1 MTPAFCISGPAPDQL
16 VSASMN
22 PMIVLTTDFG
32 VSGPYLGQMHAVL
45 AQEAPGVPIIDLFND
60 LPRHDVRA
68 AAYLLPAYTRGF
80 PPDTVFVCVVDPGV
94 GGSRRAVML
103 RADHCWYIGPDNGL
117 FHILERRARKTECY
131 EIVWRPQRLSASF
144 HGRDLFAP
152 VAAMLA
158 RGQRPE
164 AVPAALTI
172 PVSPWPDDLA
182 EVLYIDG
189 FGNCVTGLRASELA
203 RDARLH
209 VGREELPYARTYS
222 DVAPGQV
229 FWYENANGLVEIA
242 ASQTRADTILAIA
255 VGDVLGISL

>member
-1 MTPAFCISGPAPDQL
+1 
-16 VSASMN
+16 MN
-22 PMIVLTTDFG
+22 RMIVLFTDFG
-32 VSGPYLGQMHAVL
+32 VFGPYLGQMHAVL
-45 AQEAPGVPIIDLFND
+45 ARQAPDVPIIDLFND

-68 AAYLLPAYTRGF
+68 AAYLLPAYAQGF

-117 FHILERRARKTECY
+117 FHILQRRASKTGCH
-131 EIVWRPQRLSASF
+131 EILWRPQRLSASF

-164 AVPAALTI
+164 AAPAVPTAPSSA
-172 PVSPWPDDLA
+172 WPDDLA
-182 EVLYIDG
+182 EVLYVDH
-189 FGNCVTGLRASELA
+189 FGNAITGLRASKLA
-203 RDARLH
+203 RDVRLRA
-209 VGREELPYARTYS
+209 GRAELSYARTFS
-222 DVAPGQV
+222 EVSPGQA

-242 ASQTRADTILAIA
+242 ANQARADIVLQIA
-255 VGDVLGISL
+255 AGDVLGLL